1 VTTKGL
7 DRLRGWASKLLAAAW
22 LRAVLTSHHPA
33 VNSRATDPTKPP
45 TWVDEFSQAMTS
57 PDRCWS
63 EADIVDVVAAAAD
76 MDAWLYDPRP
86 YKGMHQQGWMS
97 AVDDLD
103 TAAGLIGPRVHAAL
117 GRDLTTALS
126 ATAGLQGSDPT
137 PVRPAA
143 QTALAALRARWTD
156 PAVLE
161 AAWSDIADACRD
173 HRTPDATVAARRDL
187 FWQLVRAADRNTTE
201 LGRLLAGILDDYALV
216 VEMARVR
223 LGDLPN
229 PGPGAWP
236 RHDQPAGLGEPER
249 VGSASGCW
257 PCSLCLRTT
266 SSGSPSTALASTT
279 PPRPSAPSAS
289 TTAPGCARPW
299 NTTASA
305 GASFQPS

>member
-1 VTTKGL
+1 
-7 DRLRGWASKLLAAAW
+7 
-22 LRAVLTSHHPA
+22 VLTSHHPA

-57 PDRCWS
+57 SDRRWS
-63 EADIVDVVAAAAD
+63 EADVLDVVAAAAD
-76 MDAWLYDPRP
+76 LDAWLRDPRP
-86 YKGMHQQGWMS
+86 YEGRFHRHGWES

-103 TAAGLIGPRVHAAL
+103 TAAGLIGSRLHAAL
-117 GRDLTTALS
+117 RRDLTSALS
-126 ATAGLQGSDPT
+126 ATAGLPGSDQTPT
-137 PVRPAA
+137 RPAA

-161 AAWSDIADACRD
+161 TARSDIADACRD

-216 VEMARVR
+216 VEMAHVR

-236 RHDQPAGLGEPER
+236 RHDQPQGWANPSGSA
-249 VGSASGCW
+249 SASGCW

-305 GASFQPS
+305 GASFRPS